1 MLDKSLRQNPMFK
14 LLEGRDGADAEA
26 YAGLLLLV
34 ESDAREALEYIKAVF
49 PGFTTHGMGHSLRI
63 LEKIERIL
71 SDGLREE
78 LSACEIFCLMM
89 AAMFHDMG
97 MAKAA
102 EPDKD
107 RQREHHHLYAE
118 GPLEE
123 FMSQR
128 LTLVKEWRRLYNCIL
143 FVCKAHGMERGALY
157 GDKSFYDKDMIEGGV
172 LRFGLLAVL
181 LRVGDLLDLDE
192 NRTSEFA
199 RRLNAHYF
207 QDETSQ
213 LHHIRHEHVDRVYL
227 TPEVIEIEVRAENV
241 EEYHLWE
248 WWLDYLEGDI
258 LHANTH
264 LMPKLGSGL
273 MLPEPK
279 CKVKKA
285 EGADFET
292 EELRFELTEK
302 GRIWT
307 ILSKSVYT
315 EEFDFIRE
323 IVQNG
328 IDAVL
333 MKDYAASEV
342 PLPSPSPRSWGEW
355 TGEHKVV
362 VAYSARQG
370 SMMVW
375 DTGIGMDP
383 EEVRRFLFRIADSG
397 HRHRSETREFPFPA
411 IAKFGIGFVSCLSK
425 CNEIVLLT
433 HPASQA
439 EGCRV
444 RMFSNSIRAFFEKL
458 EGQPDSGTMVCMS
471 LKRGYPMEEVRDYLV
486 KTFRYPSVPV
496 EWLDLDGMDDQ
507 KEILRS
513 AGKLKTRGAKA
524 THGAVMSQW
533 EFEERYEL
541 FDAVRENVHHERE
554 AQRDTVAYLRDRL
567 AQSYD
572 KWRRQIYAG
581 TLKRNAFERE
591 MSVLLRELQ
600 PLHQHAPTIQ
610 SQLGRLLESSK
621 KQTEKEFPDFVE
633 EILPEIEDCTYE
645 AAAVREQLAQ
655 AANALLSPRWR
666 LGEAE
671 LAQLWQHHVCMVSF
685 EERFNG
691 PRVITDR
698 AEALRYRGGR
708 GLLAVQCGF
717 TDWELGVEW
726 RSLHCFLFKNG
737 ELLLKLSDMSVID
750 DVDDEEMVD
759 VEMEELLEF
768 ADFQDFNSQEL
779 MEAYVERLEYATRD
793 SVTLRFSSLQ
803 VGRGEIIQT
812 NEEQREALDAYGEWH
827 MPEEAEPD
835 SNDFLWQ
842 LAVGL
847 EDIFPSDSIAIGD
860 IGRIESGFYQD
871 GIPLDVDPTDL
882 VPLGMCRARVNLSAG
897 ARMELNIT
905 RRHVDEAHE
914 VMDKWI
920 SEVGSKIQMEVVGQL
935 IKTVRDWGFQGEIGS
950 LCTGKEGPGGYFGRR
965 CMEQLRTL
973 EQTGAL

>member
-1 MLDKSLRQNPMFK
+1 MLDKSLGQNPMYK
-14 LLEGRDGADAEA
+14 LLEGRGGADAKA

-63 LEKIERIL
+63 LEKIEMIL

-78 LSACEIFCLMM
+78 LSAPELFCLIM

-107 RQREHHHLYAE
+107 RQREYHHLYAE

-123 FMSQR
+123 FMSQK

-157 GDKSFYDKDMIEGGV
+157 GDKSFYDRDMIEGGV

-192 NRTSEFA
+192 NRTSGFV
-199 RRLNAHYF
+199 RGLNVHYF

-227 TPEVIEIEVRAENV
+227 TPAVIEIEVRAENV

-248 WWLDYLEGDI
+248 WWLGYLEGDI

-273 MLPEPK
+273 LLPEPK
-279 CKVKKA
+279 CRVEKA

-323 IVQNG
+323 VVQNG

-333 MKDYAASEV
+333 MKDYAAPEV
-342 PLPSPSPRSWGEW
+342 PLPAPSPRSWGEW

-383 EEVRRFLFRIADSG
+383 EEMRRFLFRIADSG
-397 HRHRSETREFPFPA
+397 HRHRAQTREFPFPA

-425 CNEIVLLT
+425 CDEIVLLT

-444 RMFSNSIRAFFEKL
+444 RMFSNSIRAFFERL

-471 LKRGYPMEEVRDYLV
+471 LKHSYPAEEVRDYLV

-496 EWLDLDGMDDQ
+496 EWLDLDGMDGQ
-507 KEILRS
+507 EEILRS
-513 AGKLKTRGAKA
+513 AGKLKARGAKA
-524 THGAVMSQW
+524 ARGAAMSEW
-533 EFEERYEL
+533 EIEERYEL
-541 FDAVRENVHHERE
+541 FEAVRENVHHERE
-554 AQRDTVAYLRDRL
+554 AQRDAAAGLRDRL

-572 KWRRQIYAG
+572 GWRGQIYAG
-581 TLKRNAFERE
+581 TLKQNAFERE
-591 MSVLLRELQ
+591 MCVLLRELQ
-600 PLHQHAPTIQ
+600 PLDRYDPAIR
-610 SQLGRLLESSK
+610 SRLGRLLEDSK
-621 KQTEKEFPDFVE
+621 KQTGREFPDFVE
-633 EILPEIEDCTYE
+633 GILPEIENCAYD
-645 AAAVREQLAQ
+645 AAAVRERLAQ
-655 AANALLSPRWR
+655 AADALLSPRR
-666 LGEAE
+666 RVGEDE
-671 LAQLWQHHVCMVSF
+671 LAQLGRHHVCMVPLG
-685 EERFNG
+685 ERFNG
-691 PRVITDR
+691 LRVVTDR
-698 AEALRYRGGR
+698 AEAMRYRGGK

-750 DVDDEEMVD
+750 DEEMAD
-759 VEMEELLEF
+759 AGMEELLEL
-768 ADFQDFNSQEL
+768 ADFQDFNAQEL
-779 MEAYVERLEYATRD
+779 MKAYTEQLGYTKSD
-793 SVTLRFSSLQ
+793 SVTLSFSSLQ
-803 VGRGEIIQT
+803 VGRGEIIRT
-812 NEEQREALDAYGEWH
+812 NEEQRGELDADGEWY
-827 MPEEAEPD
+827 MPGEAETD
-835 SNDFLWQ
+835 SAAFLWQ

-847 EDIFPSDSIAIGD
+847 ELISEPDSIAIGD
-860 IGRIESGFYQD
+860 LARIKSGFYQD

-914 VMDKWI
+914 VMDKWL
-920 SEVGSKIQMEVVGQL
+920 SEVGSKIQVEVAGRL
-935 IKTVRDWGFQGEIGS
+935 KKTVRDWGLQGEAGS
-950 LCTGKEGPGGYFGRR
+950 LCTGKEGPESYFGRR
-965 CMEQLRTL
+965 CMEQLRML
-973 EQTGAL
+973 ERTGAL